1 MTEKDLSSETLM
13 QFPCEFTLKVVG
25 YAGEQFEK
33 TAITIVREHIPHLSD
48 QALMIRESANGKYAS
63 LTIKFTAE
71 SRTQLDNLYQ
81 ALSASSDILMA
92 L

>member
-1 MTEKDLSSETLM
+1 M

-25 YAGEQFEK
+25 CAGEQFEK
-33 TAITIVREHIPHLSD
+33 TAIAIVREHIPNLSD
-48 QALMIRESANGKYAS
+48 QALQIRRSAHGKYAAM
-63 LTIKFTAE
+63 TFKFTAE
-71 SRTQLDNLYQ
+71 SRTQLNNLYQ